1 MAKIGLPDIDIT
13 FSQKA
18 ITAISRSE
26 RGVLLILCVDTVAKE
41 LRTRTYRYENEILAE
56 EYTAENLAAIKRAFL
71 VPVNKVHV
79 IAAPAATDMSAFASA
94 MEGLKYNYVC
104 CVNEEIQQALVNYV
118 ITKNQK
124 SKGRKYVAV
133 VADATTADSKYV
145 VNVKNASVHDV
156 DSNADVE
163 MVKYLPRL
171 ASILANLPMNR
182 SCTYYELEDID
193 SVDVSFITVAN
204 DINSWIDKG
213 YLVLFKD
220 DDVIKI
226 ARGVNSLTT
235 ITSTDTE
242 DMRKII
248 IVEAQNIIIE
258 DIFSTFKD
266 SYVGKYKNSYDN
278 QCQFISA
285 GNAYFR
291 QLAKEEILEP
301 TYKNICSVNVE
312 SQRNAW
318 LSIGKTEAIDWDE
331 NKVKNMTYKSTVFLQ
346 GNIKILDAIE
356 DLKFEIEME

>member
-1 MAKIGLPDIDIT
+1 M
-13 FSQKA
+13 
-18 ITAISRSE
+18 
-26 RGVLLILCVDTVAKE
+26 
-41 LRTRTYRYENEILAE
+41 
-56 EYTAENLAAIKRAFL
+56 
-71 VPVNKVHV
+71 
-79 IAAPAATDMSAFASA
+79 
-94 MEGLKYNYVC
+94 
-104 CVNEEIQQALVNYV
+104 
-118 ITKNQK
+118 
-124 SKGRKYVAV
+124 
-133 VADATTADSKYV
+133 
-145 VNVKNASVHDV
+145 KNASVHDV

-285 GNAYFR
+285 VNAYFR

-312 SQRNAW
+312 SQRSAW

>member
-1 MAKIGLPDIDIT
+1 MGKIGLPDIDIT

-26 RGVLLILCVDTVAKE
+26 RGVLLILCVDTTAKE
-41 LRTRTYRYENEILAE
+41 LRTRTYRYENEIVAE

-79 IAAPAATDMSAFASA
+79 IAAPTATDMSAFAPA

-104 CVNEEIQQALVNYV
+104 VIKDDIQQELVNYV
-118 ITKNQK
+118 ITKNKQ

-133 VADATTADSKYV
+133 VANATTADSKYV
-145 VNVKNASVHDV
+145 VNVKNAKVHDI
-156 DSNADVE
+156 DTDADVA
-163 MVKYLPRL
+163 MVQYLPRL

-193 SVDVSFITVAN
+193 GVDTSFINVSN

-226 ARGVNSLTT
+226 ARGVNSLTS

-248 IVEAQNIIIE
+248 IVESMNLIIE
-258 DIFSTFKD
+258 DIYSTFKE

-285 GNAYFR
+285 VNAYFR
-291 QLAKEEILEP
+291 KLAKEEILEP
-301 TYKNICSVNVE
+301 AYKNICYVNVE
-312 SQRNAW
+312 AQRNAW
-318 LSIGKTEAIDWDE
+318 LAIGKTEAIDWDE